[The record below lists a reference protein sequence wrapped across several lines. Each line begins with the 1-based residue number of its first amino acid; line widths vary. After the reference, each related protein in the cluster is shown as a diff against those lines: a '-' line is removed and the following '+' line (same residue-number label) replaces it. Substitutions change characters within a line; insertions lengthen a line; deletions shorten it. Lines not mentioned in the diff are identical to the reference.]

1 MIWRKQFG
9 LYNDPAGD
17 PGGGNG
23 GGGNPPAGDPP
34 AGDPPPAS
42 WALPES
48 LKDDA
53 AIFETFKDK
62 PIDDVLVAFRDL
74 SKHAAE
80 YAIPATPKEY
90 AVKPPALPEG
100 ATLDQAAFDTFLG
113 QMHAAGVPAA
123 SVQKLIDAEA
133 ADAKAADEA
142 AKVEIAKADN
152 ALKAEWG
159 DKYPAN
165 REAVVKLIETLPEDM
180 KSALDKS
187 GMREHPFTVKLL
199 HMVAAA
205 QAEGTLHTGD
215 SGGTGTTREQR
226 MYPTMFPKK

>member
-1 MIWRKQFG
+1 MADQEQT
-9 LYNDPAGD
+9 DTTSTTETTETTEQTAETT
-17 PGGGNG
+17 
-23 GGGNPPAGDPP
+23 
-34 AGDPPPAS
+34 AS
-42 WALPES
+42 WALPDA

-74 SKHAAE
+74 SKQAAE
-80 YAIPATPKEY
+80 LVVPATPKDY

-142 AKVEIAKADN
+142 SKVEVAKADN

-180 KSALDKS
+180 KAALDKS
-187 GMREHPFTVKLL
+187 GMREHPFTIKLL

-205 QAEGTLHTGD
+205 REEGTLHTGD
-215 SGGTGTTREQR
+215 PGGPVKSAAEVLYGGT
-226 MYPTMFPKK
+226 K